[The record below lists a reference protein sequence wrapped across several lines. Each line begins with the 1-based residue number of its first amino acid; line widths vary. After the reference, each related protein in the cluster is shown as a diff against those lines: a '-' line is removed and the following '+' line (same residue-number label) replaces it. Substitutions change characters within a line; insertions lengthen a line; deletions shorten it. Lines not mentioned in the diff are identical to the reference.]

1 MLEEGRSADLQ
12 RLWGWGRTVA
22 SATLQL
28 VHSFSAWF
36 CFQVVG
42 GQLSTQPSG
51 RVYFREKGGKWM
63 NEKEA
68 NLGIRVQ

>member
-1 MLEEGRSADLQ
+1 MRHHLDQISLRRAKDGAKNMRTKDRSQTMLEEGRSADLQ

-36 CFQVVG
+36 CFPVVG
-42 GQLSTQPSG
+42 G
-51 RVYFREKGGKWM
+51 
-63 NEKEA
+63 
-68 NLGIRVQ
+68 